1 MQGSEA
7 SSRVSF
13 GVAVRKPVRED
24 FWTTGEDE
32 SESPTLQSSNQ
43 FHELAGTKALWIVSA
58 EASQR
63 SSLKP
68 AISDPPNITSP
79 RNGKSSF
86 YEQQQRHVQLMAL
99 KQPLGRDGK
108 PLPLL
113 KLTNSHSAA
122 ALSGKKTRVL
132 ASVGESI
139 ASSRSKGK

>member
-1 MQGSEA
+1 LQGSEA

-13 GVAVRKPVRED
+13 GLTVRKPVGED
-24 FWTTGEDE
+24 FWATAEDE
-32 SESPTLQSSNQ
+32 SESPTMQSANQ

-63 SSLKP
+63 SSIKP
-68 AISDPPNITSP
+68 ALSEPPIITSP

-86 YEQQQRHVQLMAL
+86 YEQQQKHVQLMAL

-108 PLPLL
+108 PLL
-113 KLTNSHSAA
+113 KLTNSQSAA

-139 ASSRSKGK
+139 ASSRYKGK